1 MVIPEDQQEFMDEMY
16 KLIEAWIMDTGQN
29 EPLDLP
35 KCNPFQRRLLYTNVK
50 PKFPEVGLFL
60 ETVMLEPG
68 NKDRFIR
75 ISKVDGDQ
83 EARLAKEK
91 DEKELQDLKGNY
103 CNCEIKL
110 LNFRLKYILYTV
122 FQMRLVFL
130 A

>member
-1 MVIPEDQQEFMDEMY
+1 MDEMY
-16 KLIEAWIMDTGQN
+16 KLIEAWIMDTGQSSE

-50 PKFPEVGLFL
+50 PRFPEVCLFL

-91 DEKELQDLKGNY
+91 DEKELQDLKGDCCSHV
-103 CNCEIKL
+103 CN
-110 LNFRLKYILYTV
+110 RV
-122 FQMRLVFL
+122 S
-130 A
+130 